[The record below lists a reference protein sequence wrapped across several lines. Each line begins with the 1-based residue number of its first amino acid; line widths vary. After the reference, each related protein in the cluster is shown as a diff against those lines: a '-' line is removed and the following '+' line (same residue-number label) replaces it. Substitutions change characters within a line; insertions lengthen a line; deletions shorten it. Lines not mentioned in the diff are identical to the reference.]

1 MCSMYFATFYKL
13 AVIVAFTGT
22 VAASPSSLE
31 TRQAC
36 SNTCWTDVT
45 DQCMSCP
52 NTTCMTFQGA
62 QDHMGVSLYLHS
74 SLDHSHQLTHRS
86 QQACVPNTCKTK
98 TCNSD
103 SDCSMQDCPNIEIME
118 YGKNITLFAR
128 CDKNLPVSLDTG
140 FARTDMEEAY
150 ELP

>member
-1 MCSMYFATFYKL
+1 MYFATFYKL
-13 AVIVAFTGT
+13 AIVVAFTGA

-36 SNTCWTDVT
+36 ANTCRTDVT

-62 QDHMGVSLYLHS
+62 QDNIG
-74 SLDHSHQLTHRS
+74 
-86 QQACVPNTCKTK
+86 ACVPNTCKTK

-118 YGKNITLFAR
+118 NGKNITLFAR
-128 CDKNLPVSLDTG
+128 CDKNLPVAQCGYLQP
-140 FARTDMEEAY
+140 M
-150 ELP
+150 